1 MERDVEKINK
11 SLPRSRAGLFGTAL
25 TAGVVALTAM
35 SASPAGAAQSPA
47 RTLDYV
53 ALGDSYASA
62 PGVPTQVDAACARS
76 SSNYPSLV
84 AASRGARLT
93 DVSCAGATT
102 ADLTTGQN
110 GGAPQF
116 DALDRGTDLV
126 TVSIGGN
133 DVGFTTVLGTCAQ
146 LTATDPT
153 GAPCRTHFTGGGTDE
168 LQKVID
174 ATGPKVTQVLKEV
187 RERAPRAKV
196 VVVGYPS
203 LFPDSGVGCTSASV
217 PFAAGDFA
225 YLRDTNKALNTM
237 LKQRAKRSGAAYADT
252 YTLTVGHDM
261 CAPADAR
268 WIESLAPQTPA
279 APAHPNAQG
288 ENAMAKAVQRV
299 LSSCGLTRR

>member
-1 MERDVEKINK
+1 MEKTSK
-11 SLPRSRAGLFGTAL
+11 SPPRTRACLFGTVL

-35 SASPAGAAQSPA
+35 SVSPAGAAPSPVRA
-47 RTLDYV
+47 LDYV

-102 ADLTTGQN
+102 ADLATGQD

-116 DALDRGTDLV
+116 DALDGDTDLV

-133 DVGFTTVLGTCAQ
+133 DVGFTTVLETCAQ
-146 LTATDPT
+146 LTPTDPA

-168 LQKVID
+168 LRKAID

-203 LFPDSGVGCTSASV
+203 LFPDSGIGCTSASV

-225 YLRDTNKALNTM
+225 YLRDTNKALNAM
-237 LKQRAKRSGAAYADT
+237 LEQRARRSGADYADT
-252 YTLTVGHDM
+252 YAPTVGHDM
-261 CAPADAR
+261 CAPAGER

-288 ENAMAKAVQRV
+288 ESAMAGAVQRV